1 MTGVVPV
8 ASTRMVYVSFT
19 VEKTRRYA
27 RTAYGRVR
35 ARSGPRVPERGSGGR
50 FGSPFG
56 LRPG

>member
-1 MTGVVPV
+1 MVPV